1 MKAKAYYTN
10 GYTQTVLITIKWR
23 HRKRI
28 KQLVAENSRTG
39 VSPHDVFIIRD
50 AQMPLITLNKS
61 NFTHF
66 VVNPGATS

>member
-28 KQLVAENSRTG
+28 KQLVAENGRAG
-39 VSPHDVFIIRD
+39 VSTHDVFIIRD
-50 AQMPLITLNKS
+50 SQMPLITLKKS

-66 VVNPGATS
+66 VVKPITTS